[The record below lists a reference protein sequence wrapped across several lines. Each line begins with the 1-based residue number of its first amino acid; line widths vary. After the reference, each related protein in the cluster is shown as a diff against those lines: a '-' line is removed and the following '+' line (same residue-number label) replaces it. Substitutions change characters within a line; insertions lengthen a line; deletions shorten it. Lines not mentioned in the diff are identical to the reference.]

1 MTSSLARRR
10 IRSVWRVLALTVVG
24 AVLAWSM
31 PALAEEPTGIEAG
44 AFRLHPSLRL
54 LQGFDSNI
62 YYEDSSERP
71 TSGLKLEVNP
81 ALRLVTPNPRSTDV
95 QLGLDATWEQYFNE
109 STADVADQSGLEFNG
124 ELGVRLNANGLVSVR
139 PANHLRRSNDSAFDE
154 QGDAFRA
161 LYNQATV
168 EIGVHPG
175 GALRTS
181 RLGFSGFVR
190 GIHRIWRY
198 DNRAALD
205 RHALGGEAEIKWNF
219 LPKTALFVNASYQSI
234 RWANERVTALGQ
246 VPDTEI
252 ETQLSLPNVDSRPW
266 RVTGGLS
273 GLITRR
279 LSLLARVGYARGNYR
294 ASSAFAD
301 NSGAQQ
307 SPRELIGEGRIQVHV
322 NPTTSWRLG
331 YLRDFADSS
340 FSNYLRYHRFYTGM
354 TATASRLTLDLEGY
368 LQLNDYSR
376 VDFDL
381 FDEPNRDDTVVGT
394 MVGLDFAI
402 TSWWD
407 IGARYRLEYRSSQFS
422 PISIFDRDEQASTS
436 YVKHT
441 ALLALT
447 FHY

>member
-1 MTSSLARRR
+1 MIPTSARRR
-10 IRSVWRVLALTVVG
+10 VRGFRSALVLLGALLVI
-24 AVLAWSM
+24 AVPGLAD
-31 PALAEEPTGIEAG
+31 EPEGLEAG
-44 AFRLHPSLRL
+44 AFRIHPSLRL

-62 YYEDSSERP
+62 YYEDVSETP

-95 QLGLDATWEQYFNE
+95 NLTLDATWEQYFNE
-109 STADVADQSGLEFNG
+109 STNDVADQSGLEFNG

-139 PANHLRRSNDSAFDE
+139 PANHLRRTNDSAFDE

-161 LYNQATV
+161 LYNQASV
-168 EIGVHPG
+168 EVGVHPG
-175 GALRTS
+175 GAIRTS
-181 RLGFSGFVR
+181 RLGFSGFAR
-190 GIHRIWRY
+190 LIHRIWRY
-198 DNRAALD
+198 DNRAAMD
-205 RHALGGEAEIKWNF
+205 KSAIGGELEVKWNF

-234 RWANERVTALGQ
+234 RWANDRVTALGQ

-279 LSLLARVGYARGNYR
+279 LSILARVGYARGNYR
-294 ASSAFAD
+294 PGSDFSAND
-301 NSGAQQ
+301 GAQET
-307 SPRELIGEGRIQVHV
+307 PRQLIGEGRLQVHV
-322 NPTTSWRLG
+322 NPTTTWRIG

-340 FSNYLRYHRFYTGM
+340 FSNFLRYHRFYTGM
-354 TATASRLTLDLEGY
+354 TATASRLTLDVEGY

-381 FDEPNRDDTVVGT
+381 FDEPNRDDTVVGSS
-394 MVGLDFAI
+394 VGLDFAI
-402 TSWWD
+402 TPWWD
-407 IGARYRLEYRSSQFS
+407 VGARYRLEYRSSQFS
-422 PISIFDRDEQASTS
+422 PISIFDRDDQASTS